1 MAENQAAGAF
11 VFESAEG
18 ETSPASTRLSEAGPK
33 GGPPANSPVGSVLY
47 DEHLKLTD
55 KSHVAEFAG
64 YLMPLW
70 YSSIGEE
77 HSAVRQR
84 AGVFDCTHMGALEVT
99 GPNAES
105 FLDAVTTNNVRT
117 LQVGSAQYSYL
128 LDAAGNV
135 LDDII
140 IYRRDKEKFMVVV
153 NASNEPK
160 AKAYLAALQA
170 GRTAIDLA
178 KPDRKIMTA
187 PVRDMR
193 DTKTG
198 PDCRVDI
205 ALQGPASP
213 DILCKLADAS
223 VGQQIKGLKS
233 FTFCQAKLANIDCI
247 ISRTGYTGAKVCF
260 ELFVHPKDAAKLWQ
274 KLIDAGALPCGLG
287 ARDSLRVEAGL
298 PLYGHELDGPY
309 NISPFEAGYG
319 WAVKLDKEFFIGKAA
334 MEKIANTWHGLPAR
348 GNTAKMAVPPMKV
361 ARLELSGE
369 KGVRPVRQNDA
380 VISPP
385 LARPRPPLCSE
396 AGDGVCVGWVLSSSF
411 AKATE
416 DRSATAGTR
425 QIALVYMD
433 KDKATEGN
441 SVDVYYLARSES
453 QVSKGRKQAVEK
465 GERITGDIQGK
476 VISRFEKF

>member
-1 MAENQAAGAF
+1 LAEKPTEGTF
-11 VFESAEG
+11 VFE
-18 ETSPASTRLSEAGPK
+18 PVAG
-33 GGPPANSPVGSVLY
+33 SPVGSVLY
-47 DEHLKLTD
+47 NEHLKLTD
-55 KSHVAEFAG
+55 KSHIAEFAG

-77 HSAVRQR
+77 HSAVRKR
-84 AGVFDCTHMGALEVT
+84 AGVFDCTHMGALEVA

-105 FLDAVTTNNVRT
+105 FLDAITTNNVRA

-128 LDAAGNV
+128 SDAAGNI

-140 IYRRDKEKFMVVV
+140 IYRREKDKFMVVV

-160 AKAYLAALQA
+160 ARAYLAALQA
-170 GRTAIDLA
+170 GKAKIDLA
-178 KPDRKIMTA
+178 KPDRQIKTA

-205 ALQGPASP
+205 AVQGPASP
-213 DILCKLADAS
+213 DVLCKLADAS
-223 VGQQIKGLKS
+223 VGQQIKTLKS
-233 FTFCQAKLANIDCI
+233 FTFCQVKLANIDCI

-260 ELFVHPKDAAKLWQ
+260 ELFVHPKDAANLWQ

-298 PLYGHELDGPY
+298 PLYGHELAGPY

-319 WAVKLDKEFFIGKAA
+319 WAVKLDKEFFIGKSA
-334 MEKIANTWHGLPAR
+334 MEKIANSF
-348 GNTAKMAVPPMKV
+348 NMKV

-380 VISPP
+380 II
-385 LARPRPPLCSE
+385 C
-396 AGDGVCVGWVLSSSF
+396 GGVCVGWVLSSSF

-425 QIALVYMD
+425 QIALVYID
-433 KDKATEGN
+433 KDKAIEGN
-441 SVDVYYLARSES
+441 SVDIYYLARNES
-453 QVSKGRKQAVEK
+453 QKNKGRKQTVQQ
-465 GERITGDIQGK
+465 GERITGDITGK

>member
-1 MAENQAAGAF
+1 LAEKLTAGAF

-18 ETSPASTRLSEAGPK
+18 ETSPK
-33 GGPPANSPVGSVLY
+33 GGPPASSPVGSVLY
-47 DEHLKLTD
+47 NEHLKLTD
-55 KSHVAEFAG
+55 KSHIAEFAG

-77 HSAVRQR
+77 HSAVRKR
-84 AGVFDCTHMGALEVT
+84 AGVFDCTHMGALEVA

-105 FLDAVTTNNVRT
+105 FLDAVTTNNVRA

-128 LDAAGNV
+128 LDAAGDI

-170 GRTAIDLA
+170 GKAKIDLA
-178 KPDRKIMTA
+178 KPDRRITTA

-205 ALQGPASP
+205 AVQGPTSP
-213 DILCKLADAS
+213 DVLCKLADAS
-223 VGQQIKGLKS
+223 VGLQIKNLKS
-233 FTFCQAKLANIDCI
+233 FTFCQAKLAGIDCI

-260 ELFVHPKDAAKLWQ
+260 ELFVHPKNAANLWQ

-298 PLYGHELDGPY
+298 PLYGHELAGPY

-334 MEKIANTWHGLPAR
+334 MEKISKTY
-348 GNTAKMAVPPMKV
+348 KMKV
-361 ARLELSGE
+361 ARIELSGE

-380 VISPP
+380 VIND
-385 LARPRPPLCSE
+385 C
-396 AGDGVCVGWVLSSSF
+396 VCIGWVLS
-411 AKATE
+411 
-416 DRSATAGTR
+416 SATAGTR

-433 KDKATEGN
+433 KDKATEGT
-441 SVDVYYLARSES
+441 SVGVYYLARSES
-453 QVSKGRKQAVEK
+453 QINKGRKQALK
-465 GERITGDIQGK
+465 RGERIDGDIQGN

>member
-1 MAENQAAGAF
+1 MAEKLAAGAF
-11 VFESAEG
+11 VFES
-18 ETSPASTRLSEAGPK
+18 
-33 GGPPANSPVGSVLY
+33 PANSPVGSVLY
-47 DEHLKLTD
+47 NEHLKLAD
-55 KSHVAEFAG
+55 KSHIAEFAG

-77 HSAVRQR
+77 HSAVRKR
-84 AGVFDCTHMGALEVT
+84 AGIFDCTHMGALEVA

-105 FLDAVTTNNVRT
+105 FLDAVTTNNVRA

-128 LDAAGNV
+128 LDAAGNI

-140 IYRRDKEKFMVVV
+140 IYRREKEKFMVVV

-160 AKAYLAALQA
+160 AKAYLAALNA
-170 GRTAIDLA
+170 GKAIIDLA
-178 KPDRKIMTA
+178 KPDRQIKTA

-198 PDCRVDI
+198 PDCRGDI
-205 ALQGPASP
+205 AVQGPSSP
-213 DILCKLADAS
+213 DVLCKLADAS

-260 ELFVHPKDAAKLWQ
+260 ELFVHPKDAANLWQ

-287 ARDSLRVEAGL
+287 SRDSLRVEAGL
-298 PLYGHELDGPY
+298 PLYGHELAGPY

-334 MEKIANTWHGLPAR
+334 MEKISKTF
-348 GNTAKMAVPPMKV
+348 KMKV

-380 VISPP
+380 VI
-385 LARPRPPLCSE
+385 A
-396 AGDGVCVGWVLSSSF
+396 DGLCVGWVLSSSF

-416 DRSATAGTR
+416 DRSATAGSR
-425 QIALVYMD
+425 QVAIVYMD
-433 KDKATEGN
+433 KDVATEGN
-441 SVDVYYLARSES
+441 SVDIYYLARSES
-453 QVSKGRKQAVEK
+453 QKNKGRKQAVEK
-465 GERITGDIQGK
+465 GKQINGDIQGK
-476 VISRFEKF
+476 VISRFERF

>member
-1 MAENQAAGAF
+1 VAEKLAVGAF
-11 VFESAEG
+11 VFES
-18 ETSPASTRLSEAGPK
+18 PAG
-33 GGPPANSPVGSVLY
+33 SPVGSVLY
-47 DEHLKLTD
+47 NEHLKLTD
-55 KSHVAEFAG
+55 KSHIAEFAG

-70 YSSIGEE
+70 YSSIAEE

-84 AGVFDCTHMGALEVT
+84 AGIFDCTHMGALEVT

-140 IYRRDKEKFMVVV
+140 IYRREKEKFMVVV

-160 AKAYLAALQA
+160 AKAYLAALNA
-170 GRTAIDLA
+170 GKAKIDLV
-178 KPDRKIMTA
+178 KPDRKIKTA

-193 DTKTG
+193 DTETG
-198 PDCRVDI
+198 PDCRVDVAI
-205 ALQGPASP
+205 QGPASS
-213 DILCKLADAS
+213 DVLCKLADAS
-223 VGQQIKGLKS
+223 VSQQLKNLKS

-247 ISRTGYTGAKVCF
+247 ITRTGYTGAKVCF
-260 ELFVHPKDAAKLWQ
+260 ELFVHPKDAANLWQ

-334 MEKIANTWHGLPAR
+334 MEKISKTC
-348 GNTAKMAVPPMKV
+348 KMKV

-380 VISPP
+380 VIC
-385 LARPRPPLCSE
+385 A
-396 AGDGVCVGWVLSSSF
+396 GVCVGWVLSS
-411 AKATE
+411 
-416 DRSATAGTR
+416 ATAGSR
-425 QIALVYMD
+425 QVAIVYMD

-453 QVSKGRKQAVEK
+453 QKNKGRKQAVEK
-465 GERITGDIQGK
+465 GERIAGDITGK
-476 VISRFEKF
+476 VVSRFEKF